1 MRKVLL
7 VVGLAA
13 VALTGCSSLEKLNSE
28 EANLVQLDSSTY
40 RLSLYQPWMK
50 QEVRV
55 REAAR
60 EDAVAVCAER
70 GQGMLPL
77 SSTTD
82 PAGGAKT
89 GASVEY
95 TFRCVG
101 FVAAPKDANVF
112 RRLGFYTS
120 EEGRIQAQKELEEE
134 LANSH

>member
-7 VVGLAA
+7 VAGLAA
-13 VALTGCSSLEKLNSE
+13 VALSGCSSLGNYE
-28 EANLVQLDSSTY
+28 EQANLVQLDSSTY
-40 RLSLYQPWMK
+40 RLSLHQPWMK

-55 REAAR
+55 REAAH
-60 EDAVAVCAER
+60 EDATNVCAQR

-77 SSTTD
+77 SSTTEG
-82 PAGGAKT
+82 PSAEKT

-101 FVAAPKDANVF
+101 FMAAPEGANVF

-120 EEGRIQAQKELEEE
+120 EEGRLQAEKELEEE
-134 LANSH
+134 LANTK

>member
-1 MRKVLL
+1 MRKVLF
-7 VVGLAA
+7 VGAMAA
-13 VALTGCSSLEKLNSE
+13 VALSGCSTLDSYSGQ

-60 EDAVAVCAER
+60 EKALALCGEF
-70 GQGMLPL
+70 GQGMMPL
-77 SSTTD
+77 SSTSE
-82 PAGGAKT
+82 AASGAKT

-120 EEGRIQAQKELEEE
+120 EESRLEAEKELEEE
-134 LANSH
+134 LANSK